1 MTKKGTSL
9 NRTRTLLAACALAL
23 PIPAAIAGCGGDDGG
38 DEDPQEVLSATFNN
52 DNTISSGVLDL
63 TLEGSAEGAQGGSF
77 SVNLSGPFQGD
88 PENPTSFPQLDMTAS
103 VSGEGAGQSVDFE
116 GGLVVTEDN
125 AFVEYGGEAYEVGAD
140 MFKQL
145 KDQAEAQA
153 GATEDSGDAA
163 SSFREGCESA
173 IEAQGGDPAACDF
186 DVSAWFTE
194 LSNEGTEDKGGA
206 DATHIAGQLDVNT
219 MLNDLVNLG
228 TSIPGAETQGLSPE
242 VIQSQVDTF
251 ANAVETAD
259 FDVYSATE
267 DDTLRGLDFDIAID
281 PTAIP
286 GAEAAGVESV
296 DLAFSVELSD
306 VGSDQT
312 IEAPADAKPLSDLS
326 GSLGGLG
333 IPGVGGTV
341 PGLEPG
347 GSGIPGSGS
356 TGDESI
362 DCLAQAQTQKEI
374 TDCLNKS

>member
-1 MTKKGTSL
+1 M

-52 DNTISSGVLDL
+52 DSTISSGVLDL

-88 PENPTSFPQLDMTAS
+88 PENPTAFPQLDMTAS
-103 VSGEGAGQSVDFE
+103 VSGEGAGQSIEFE

-125 AFVEYGGEAYEVGAD
+125 AFVEYGGEAYEVGTET
-140 MFKQL
+140 FTQL
-145 KDQAEAQA
+145 KEQAEAQA
-153 GATEDSGDAA
+153 GATEDSGGGT
-163 SSFREGCESA
+163 SSFREVCESS

-194 LSNEGTEDKGGA
+194 LSNEGTVDKGGT
-206 DATHIAGQLDVNT
+206 DATHIAGQLDINT

-267 DDTLRGLDFDIAID
+267 DDTLRGLDFNIAID

-286 GAEAAGVESV
+286 GAEAAGVDSV

-341 PGLEPG
+341 PGLTPG
-347 GSGIPGSGS
+347 GSGIPGTGG

-374 TDCLNKS
+374 TDCLNQS